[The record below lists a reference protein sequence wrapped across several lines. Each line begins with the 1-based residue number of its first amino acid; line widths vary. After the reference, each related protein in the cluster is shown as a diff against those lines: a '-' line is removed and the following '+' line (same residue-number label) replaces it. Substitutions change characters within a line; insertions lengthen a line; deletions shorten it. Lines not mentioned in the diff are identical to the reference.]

1 MRIFLRAA
9 SVVFALALAAPGLAR
24 TPADEVPAGKLPADA
39 IPLHYALSFTV
50 DPRTDRFSGEA
61 RIRVRLAK
69 PADHVW
75 LHAQQLDVSKA
86 SVTGADRETHA
97 AQTTAHADVG
107 VLEVNF
113 GRVMPAQEIELAIDY
128 TAPFNS
134 QLEGLYK
141 VKVGDDSY
149 TVTQMEPISARHAFP
164 GFDEPRFKT
173 PFDVTLTVPTDQV
186 AVANTL
192 QQSEKK
198 SADGKSKTLVFATTK
213 PLPTYLVAFAVGP
226 WDVVDAPPIPPNA
239 VRKNAIPLRGIAPRG
254 QGKRLAWVLG
264 ETPAV
269 VKFYEDYTAQPYPFD
284 KLDLL
289 GAPDFSAGAMENAG
303 LIVYRDALLLLD
315 EHSPSERYRA
325 VFNVNAHEIAH
336 QWYGDLVTVPW
347 WDDIW
352 LNEAY
357 ATWAQRKATIALKP
371 EYFGDLASLEERLAT
386 MKNDSLLTA
395 RKVRQPINGHG
406 DIETAFDGITYQKG
420 ASVLAMFETWVGEDS
435 FRKGMREYLAAHA
448 FGSGNSDDLIAS
460 LAKASGKGDA
470 VASSM
475 RSFLD
480 QPGIPLIH
488 TEVACKDGHASL
500 ELAQSRYLPFGVL
513 GEGMPRW
520 SAPVCTHFG
529 HGAQSETQ
537 CFLLD
542 HPTQQFA
549 VDGGCP
555 DWYLPNAQARGY
567 YRLDMAPAD
576 LAKLGGAVA
585 RLSSPE
591 QVVYAD
597 ALNSAFQRGDLG
609 PAAVLDAMPALAGS
623 DMPQVAT
630 ALFTPFEW
638 IREQLADAR
647 TRPALDAYASAIY
660 GPRLKQLGY
669 HRKPGDASTTIALRT
684 RLAGFLALI
693 VRDPTVRAELAKQG
707 RAALGLDGSGKVDL
721 ARADSDLLRDALQ
734 VTVQEDGVAAFDA
747 VQKEFVVNRDTAQR
761 YALLAALGATRDPV
775 LAERAR
781 NYGLDPAVQV
791 GELYNIYDAQED
803 EPENRAAMWQW
814 LPAHY
819 DAYRARLPAF
829 RRGYMPRTFADGR
842 CSATEAD
849 ELSAFFAPRIKD
861 LVGGDRGL
869 GQTLEGIRQCASLRE
884 HIGANGLAAWI
895 ESHPNAHPPG
905 TARAAPAARA
915 AHP

>member
-1 MRIFLRAA
+1 MRIFLRAVLVA
-9 SVVFALALAAPGLAR
+9 FAFATAAPIMAE
-24 TPADEVPAGKLPADA
+24 AAAEDVPAGKLPAEA
-39 IPLHYALSFTV
+39 IPLHYTLHFTV
-50 DPRTDRFSGEA
+50 DPRTDRFSGDA
-61 RIRVRLAK
+61 RIRVKLTK

-75 LHAQQLDVSKA
+75 LHAQQLDIAKA
-86 SVTGADRETHA
+86 SVAGAGGESREA
-97 AQTTAHADVG
+97 KAVAHPDVG
-107 VLEVNF
+107 VLEVRF
-113 GRVMPAQEIELAIDY
+113 GRTLPAGDIDLAFEY
-128 TAPFNS
+128 TAPFNG

-149 TVTQMEPISARHAFP
+149 AVTQMEPISARHAFP

-173 PFDVTLTVPTDQV
+173 PFDVTLTVPTDEV

-192 QQSEKK
+192 QISEKK
-198 SADGKSKTLVFATTK
+198 SDDGKWKTLAFATTK

-226 WDVVDAPPIPPNA
+226 WDVVDAPAIAPNA
-239 VRKNAIPLRGIAPRG
+239 VRKNPIPLRGLAPRG

-269 VKFYEDYTAQPYPFD
+269 VKFYEDYTQQPYPFD

-303 LIVYRDALLLLD
+303 LIVYRDALLLID
-315 EHSPSERYRA
+315 AHSPSERYRS

-420 ASVLAMFETWVGEDS
+420 ASVLAMFETFVGEET

-470 VASSM
+470 FATSM

-488 TEVACKDGHASL
+488 AEVTCKDGHASL
-500 ELAQSRYLPFGVL
+500 ALNQSRYLPFGVL
-513 GEGMPRW
+513 GDGMPRW
-520 SAPVCTHFG
+520 GAPVCTRFG
-529 HGAQSETQ
+529 HAAETSTQ

-542 HPTQQFA
+542 RPAQTFA
-549 VDGGCP
+549 VDGDCP
-555 DWYLPNAQARGY
+555 DWYLPNAEARGY
-567 YRLDMAPAD
+567 YRFDMAPAD
-576 LAKLGGAVA
+576 LAKLGAAVP
-585 RLSSPE
+585 RLTAPE

-597 ALNSAFQRGDLG
+597 ALNSAFQRGDVG
-609 PAAVLDAMPALAGS
+609 PAAVLDAMPALARS

-630 ALFTPFEW
+630 ALFTSFEW
-638 IREQLADAR
+638 IREQLVDEHAR
-647 TRPALDAYASAIY
+647 AVLDAYASATY
-660 GPRLKQLGY
+660 EPRLAQLGY
-669 HRKPGDASTTIALRT
+669 RRKQDDSSTTIALRT
-684 RLAGFLALI
+684 RLAGFLGLI
-693 VRDPTVRAELAKQG
+693 VRDRTVRDELAKQG
-707 RAALGLDGSGKVDL
+707 RAALGLDGSGKIDL
-721 ARADSDLLRDALQ
+721 ARTDPDLLRSALE
-734 VTVQEDGVAAFDA
+734 VTVQEDGAAAFDA
-747 VQKEFVVNRDTAQR
+747 VQKEFAVNRDTTQR
-761 YALLAALGATRDPV
+761 YALLAALGATRNPA
-775 LAERAR
+775 LGEKAR
-781 NYGLDPAVQV
+781 NFGLDPSVQI
-791 GELYNIYDAQED
+791 GELYNIYDAQAD
-803 EPENRAAMWQW
+803 QPENRAAMWQW
-814 LPAHY
+814 LSVHY
-819 DAYRARLPAF
+819 DAYRERLPAF

-842 CSATEAD
+842 CSAREAD

-884 HIGANGLAAWI
+884 HLGDRSLAAWL
-895 ESHPNAHPPG
+895 ETHPERIPPG
-905 TARAAPAARA
+905 HVAPARAGGT
-915 AHP
+915 HP